1 MGGKALYTWVKK
13 WHFLMSA
20 WHGGT
25 MLKAIA
31 AGKHTNQKTS
41 HNIKYV
47 PQVATNRTQK
57 DIVSD
62 VIKKRDAYH
71 WPWSQSPRRI
81 ERLKKWPRP
90 SINIYSLLRRGRKC
104 QTVFNTA
111 SHYQIDVVL
120 HNDIPLFTP
129 IRFNTEWKKKERE
142 GHCFSFLA

>member
-1 MGGKALYTWVKK
+1 
-13 WHFLMSA
+13 
-20 WHGGT
+20 

-71 WPWSQSPRRI
+71 
-81 ERLKKWPRP
+81 
-90 SINIYSLLRRGRKC
+90 
-104 QTVFNTA
+104 
-111 SHYQIDVVL
+111 
-120 HNDIPLFTP
+120 
-129 IRFNTEWKKKERE
+129 
-142 GHCFSFLA
+142 